1 MYKFSIP
8 PELKD
13 LSGNAL
19 KQALLEHRKL
29 QIIKLVCGQTNYT
42 EEESKKLLEERN
54 YEYLNIIKEY
64 INPKEEITSKE
75 EVKPVKSLNQ
85 QILGEIRTFMDD
97 GYKQIQQRKKQEEY
111 MKRMHHMRRMKEE
124 QAIKDG
130 NKKIS

>member
-8 PELKD
+8 SEFKD

-19 KQALLEHRKL
+19 KHALLEHRKL

-42 EEESKKLLEERN
+42 EEESRKLLEERN
-54 YEYLNIIKEY
+54 YDYLNIIKEY
-64 INPKEEITSKE
+64 INPNPKEEI
-75 EVKPVKSLNQ
+75 KPAKSLNQ

-97 GYKQIQQRKKQEEY
+97 GYKQIKQRKQQEEY
-111 MKRMHHMRRMKEE
+111 MKRVQHMQQMKEE

-130 NKKIS
+130 NKKLS